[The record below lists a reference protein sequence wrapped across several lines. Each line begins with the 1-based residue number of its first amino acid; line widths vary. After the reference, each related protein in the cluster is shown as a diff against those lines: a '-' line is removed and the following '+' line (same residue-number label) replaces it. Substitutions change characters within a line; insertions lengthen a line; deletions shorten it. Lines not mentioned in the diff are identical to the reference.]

1 MSADAVGTDQGLGIN
16 IEAIEAGV
24 LGACMVEPDYIAELS
39 GLPDDFFTKNLHRQ
53 IHKLLV
59 RRWLDG
65 EPIDMTLVHA
75 ALQKEG
81 ISVSWSDLTYMTG
94 EYLSLNV
101 IGNVQE
107 LKDNYRRRKV
117 RHHTAL
123 LMQKLEDPRFDP
135 SELVSE
141 AIEALQGLLEP
152 EEASVKRFAEV
163 AEPIIAQGL
172 RGERR
177 DRGIPSGIGGLD
189 RALGGGFKRGHLHIL
204 AARPGM
210 GKSAL
215 AFQWAIHAAQAG
227 FKVLVFSLEMPAESL
242 VIRQAGA
249 EANIEPARLRQSD
262 DPKLW
267 AVVDKALSRLNE
279 APLWIC
285 DDSTVTAARAAAIA
299 KALKARHGLDLIVV
313 DYLQRLSDTIVER
326 QLSRNHL
333 LGAVA
338 KSFANLGRQTDSA
351 VILLSQL
358 NRRVDSAQE
367 KRPGLADLRDSGE
380 LEQDADVVAFLY
392 RPGYY
397 DPKSDQTRAELILAK
412 NRHGRQGIEPLYWDA
427 ERVRFFSVDKRR
439 DSDEAQG

>member
-1 MSADAVGTDQGLGIN
+1 MPADSIRANQGLEIN

-39 GLPDDFFTKNLHRQ
+39 DLPDDFFTKNLHRRV
-53 IHKLLV
+53 HKVLIK
-59 RRWLDG
+59 RWLDG
-65 EPIDMTLVHA
+65 EPIDITLVHA

-81 ISVSWSDLTYMTG
+81 ISVSFSDLAYMTG
-94 EYLSLNV
+94 EGLSLNV

-123 LMQKLEDPRFDP
+123 LIQRLEDLRCDP
-135 SELVSE
+135 DQLVSE
-141 AIEALQGLLEP
+141 AIEGLQGLLGS
-152 EEASVKRFAEV
+152 EESTVKRFGEV
-163 AEPIIAQGL
+163 ADLVIAQGL

-177 DRGIPSGIGGLD
+177 DKGIPSGIGGLD

-210 GKSAL
+210 GKTAL
-215 AFQWAIHAAQAG
+215 AFQWAVNAAKSG
-227 FKVLVFSLEMPAESL
+227 FKVLFFSLEMPAESL
-242 VIRQAGA
+242 VIRQAGS
-249 EANIEPARLRQSD
+249 EAGVEPARLHQSD
-262 DPKLW
+262 DRDLW
-267 AVVDKALSRLNE
+267 ARVDKALSRLNE

-285 DDSTVTAARAAAIA
+285 DDSTVTAAKAAAIA
-299 KALKARHGLDLIVV
+299 KTLKARHGLDLLIL
-313 DYLQRLSDTIVER
+313 DYAQRIADTISER

-333 LGAVA
+333 LGIVA
-338 KSFANLGRQTDSA
+338 KSFANLGRQTNSA

-358 NRRVDSAQE
+358 NRRVDAAQE
-367 KRPGLADLRDSGE
+367 KRPSLADLRDSGE

-397 DPKSDQTRAELILAK
+397 DPNSNQNDAELILAK

-427 ERVRFFSVDKRR
+427 ERVRFLSVDERR
-439 DSDEAQG
+439 GSDR